1 MPPQI
6 GIIMAIKIASI
17 DAGVSTGLVIAK
29 VKHQVEYVVLN
40 PKLITTTQETPNG
53 IMSILDNSRIRL
65 VVLERM
71 PDFGDKHGKKF
82 YEAVQNYYQDPPK
95 DKRHYSNAVGKVL
108 YQVAPG
114 HWKPFMAHRL
124 GLLPECNSQHEKDA
138 LAMLFY
144 FVQVNNQGKRVIY
157 E

>member
-1 MPPQI
+1 
-6 GIIMAIKIASI
+6 MALKIASI
-17 DAGVSTGLVIAK
+17 DAGVNTGLVIAT
-29 VKHQVEYVVLN
+29 VKQQVEYVVLR
-40 PKLITTTQETPNG
+40 PELVETIASPG
-53 IMSILDNSRIRL
+53 MATVLDALDKFRCRIA
-65 VVLERM
+65 VLERM
-71 PDFGDKHGKKF
+71 PDYGNKKGMKL
-82 YEAVQNYYQDPPK
+82 YEGTQNYFQEAPPK
-95 DKRHYSNAVGKVL
+95 THYTDTRSKVL

-144 FVQVNNQGKRVIY
+144 FIQVNNQGKRVIY